1 MKRREFVEKVG
12 MGSAAL
18 LTGSVLGKSDKA
30 AAKGKARP
38 QEGHEHAHVSGERA
52 GAIVAFG
59 QWKPFDRIGNAAGPN
74 DRTQN
79 NHVLTP
85 FRVRI
90 KAGGSVSF
98 IISGFHNPVIYSNGK
113 QLEDVN
119 VGLILPGSTPPGLID
134 DPDRRVFR
142 GINPATLGTV
152 QDRIENVTLPE
163 PGEYLVI
170 CAVVPHFVNDKM
182 HGFITVEKPDDD
194 DDNKKGK
201 G

>member
-18 LTGSVLGKSDKA
+18 ITGGVLGKSDKM
-30 AAKGKARP
+30 KGKASP
-38 QEGHEHAHVSGERA
+38 QQGQGHEHAHVSGERA
-52 GAIVAFG
+52 GAVVAFG

-90 KAGGSVSF
+90 KAGGAVSF
-98 IISGFHNPVIYSNGK
+98 IISGFHNPVIYGNGK

-142 GINPATLGTV
+142 GINPATLPV
-152 QDRIENVTLPE
+152 QDRIENVTLPD

-182 HGFITVEKPDDD
+182 HGFIIVEKPDDD
-194 DDNKKGK
+194 DDDKKGK
-201 G
+201 GK